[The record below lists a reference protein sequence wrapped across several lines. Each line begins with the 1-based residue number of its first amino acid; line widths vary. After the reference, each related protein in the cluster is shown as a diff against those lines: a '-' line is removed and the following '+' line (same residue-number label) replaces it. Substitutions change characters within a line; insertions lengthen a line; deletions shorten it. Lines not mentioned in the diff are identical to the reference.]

1 MCVRPEWVQLIIGQ
15 GEKQCL
21 LLHISFGFFIIIIK
35 WKCFTVIS
43 HSLSLSLVSMLR
55 VFKACHVYYV
65 KFCSNLI
72 TLQRVRLLF
81 VWMCESAVKLYF
93 SNADEWQFTFMVM
106 YDRCP
111 FNLSCHFALTHILAW
126 PALPD
131 NNTTQRVKLRAQNKK
146 KVHLRWSKHLNQID
160 QIKAT
165 INWNREITKQKAH

>member
-1 MCVRPEWVQLIIGQ
+1 MFSSPYLLW
-15 GEKQCL
+15 
-21 LLHISFGFFIIIIK
+21 LLHHHHQMEVFYRHITF
-35 WKCFTVIS
+35 
-43 HSLSLSLVSMLR
+43 SLCLPLVSMLR

-106 YDRCP
+106 YDGCP

-146 KVHLRWSKHLNQID
+146 KVHSRWSKHLNQID